1 MDAKKIQE
9 FYLHAL
15 YTEAPISNFISEE
28 EHFFLQHHLSERLNI
43 ERAARLRNLRTVLHD
58 DMHLLNR
65 IFSRADLLPMVQNFV
80 DLKVSVVQ
88 AVRTSL
94 VKGQISATTGKG
106 WTLNQAL
113 CGALGES
120 LERHCAAYPSV
131 FRPEHR
137 QVPLASLHG
146 FGHPPDFTPSE
157 FYFTK
162 ELLSN
167 CEYLLPLIEVSF
179 PYHGQDLAKTHVLP
193 HTSGI
198 ASGIDLI
205 EATVFGLLEV
215 IERHASSNFF
225 QQFKITPTGALIN
238 PSSIND
244 THFRF
249 VLNELEEHGYD
260 SFIFRIDAILPT
272 YYVAI
277 LDTANLG
284 PKFMVSG
291 VSTHFDEREALDGAL
306 LEALQAI
313 VIAAQGAR
321 EDLKRHAASYKN
333 QSIGND
339 NPFYRIQK
347 ILAEFNPS
355 QYAPTTKAN
364 LPASANEALELLLSR
379 LHGAG
384 IHSIYQCDLSQP
396 QWPLCVAKI
405 IVPGMFDT
413 HINPLRKNNV
423 TTST

>member
-1 MDAKKIQE
+1 M
-9 FYLHAL
+9 
-15 YTEAPISNFISEE
+15 S
-28 EHFFLQHHLSERLNI
+28 
-43 ERAARLRNLRTVLHD
+43 LRTLSAKQALSLLLKKKQALHISR
-58 DMHLLNR
+58 LAELNH
-65 IFSRADLLPMVQNFV
+65 FV

-120 LERHCAAYPSV
+120 LERHCAAHTSAL
-131 FRPEHR
+131 RPEKR
-137 QVPLASLHG
+137 LLPLASLHG
-146 FGHPPDFTPSE
+146 FGHPPAFTPSE
-157 FYFTK
+157 FFIAR
-162 ELLSN
+162 ELFSD
-167 CEYLLPLIEVSF
+167 CDYLLPMLEVSF
-179 PYHGQDLAKTHVLP
+179 PYYGQDLAKTQILP
-193 HTSGI
+193 HTSGL
-198 ASGIDLI
+198 ASGVDLI
-205 EATVFGLLEV
+205 EATLFGLLEV

-225 QQFKITPTGALIN
+225 QRFKITSTGALIN
-238 PSSIND
+238 PSSISD
-244 THFRF
+244 THLRL
-249 VLNELEEHGYD
+249 VLNELEEHDYA

-291 VSTHFDEREALDGAL
+291 VSTHFDELKALDGAL

-321 EDLKRHAASYKN
+321 EDLSRHAASYKS
-333 QSIGND
+333 QRISND

-355 QYAPTTKAN
+355 QDAPATKAGH
-364 LPASANEALELLLSR
+364 PANAKKALEDLLFRFQSV
-379 LHGAG
+379 G
-384 IHSIYQCDLSQP
+384 IQSIYQCNLSQP
-396 QWPLCVAKI
+396 QWPLYVAKI

-413 HINPLRKNNV
+413 HINPLRNNDV
-423 TTST
+423 ATGT